1 MRKFIA
7 LTLAICMMLS
17 CAITAA
23 QAETA
28 ITFSWW
34 GGDSRHEATQKAV
47 EAFMAANPDITVTN
61 DYGAWSGWE
70 DKVSTALYAGTASD
84 LNQTN
89 WNWLSN
95 YDNGGKT
102 YVDLNEYKDVIDL
115 TQFDQALLD
124 QCTIDGRLVGIPIS
138 VTGRIFYWNADT
150 YAKAGLELPTSFAD
164 LMAAGE
170 VFKTQLGED
179 YYPLTMG
186 EYDRMIFVVYYLES
200 KYGKAW
206 IEDGVLQ
213 YDAAQIA
220 EALQVLL
227 DMEAAHVIPSI
238 KTILGDGAESLDKNP
253 KWSDGRYAGILE
265 WDSSASKFQ
274 KALANPDA
282 LKVGTYFADLGEYQG
297 GFTKISM
304 CFAISA
310 SAKDPAA
317 CAKLLNYL
325 LNEEEGVKILASQR
339 GIPASKVGFEICQSN
354 DLLDTTV
361 AEANTKVV
369 EWCQFALDPYFEDA
383 GLKAD
388 PDGLYY
394 DVHSGI
400 SYGDY
405 TVEEAAEMLIE
416 GINDVIGK

>member
-7 LTLAICMMLS
+7 LALSISMLLACMT
-17 CAITAA
+17 TAM
-23 QAETA
+23 AETA

-47 EAFMAANPDITVTN
+47 DAYMAANPDVAITS
-61 DYGAWSGWE
+61 DYGAWTGWE
-70 DKVSTALYAGTASD
+70 DKVSTALYAGTAAD

-95 YDNGGKT
+95 YDNSGKT
-102 YVDLNEYKDVIDL
+102 YVDLNQYKDIIDL
-115 TQFDQALLD
+115 SQFDQALLD

-150 YAKAGLELPTSFAD
+150 FAKAGLELPASFAD

-170 VFKTQLGED
+170 VFKTKLGED
-179 YYPLTMG
+179 YYPLVMG
-186 EYDRMIFVVYYLES
+186 EYDRMIFTVYYLES

-206 IEDGVLQ
+206 IENDQLQ

-253 KWSDGRYAGILE
+253 KWNDGRYAGILE
-265 WDSSASKFQ
+265 RDSSASKFQ

-282 LKVGTYFADLGEYQG
+282 LTVGDYFADLGEFKG

-325 LNEEEGVKILASQR
+325 LNEEEGVKIMASQR
-339 GIPASKVGFEICQSN
+339 GIPASKKGFEICQTN
-354 DLLDTTV
+354 DLLDKTV
-361 AEANTKVV
+361 AAANTKVV
-369 EWCQFALDPYFEDA
+369 EWCSFALDPYFENA

-394 DVHSGI
+394 DAQSGI

-405 TVEEAAEMLIE
+405 TVDEAAELLVE
-416 GINDVIGK
+416 GINAVITK